1 MKLKQILAL
10 DWDAIA
16 GVIAAITAI
25 VLHMLHIIDASV
37 MVTIAVVMIA
47 LLFIRDL
54 RRERAME
61 HAYATI
67 EESGRTLRRIQAKL
81 QPMDAQLVGPAQ
93 LRAAS
98 ERFAA
103 HAHGE
108 MTWFHVCLSMF
119 RPQPLFDVLLRPAI
133 ENPQVTAIQFILDAS
148 QQGLWETE
156 VLAKVSA
163 CSGRDKLLPPI
174 WTTIDE
180 SVSVIIADGGPGGRA
195 EGLLSFWGEPFM
207 AHSADRKVP
216 RYIFHVQPHSE
227 LMPRLTELV
236 RNYRFAR

>member
-1 MKLKQILAL
+1 MKLKQIFTL

-16 GVIAAITAI
+16 GVIAAVTAI
-25 VLHMLHIIDASV
+25 VLHLLHIIDAAV

-67 EESGRTLRRIQAKL
+67 EESRHTLHAIQTAL
-81 QPMDAQLVGPAQ
+81 QPSDAVLVGPAH
-93 LRAAS
+93 LRTVS

-119 RPQPLFDVLLRPAI
+119 RPQPLFDTLLRPAI
-133 ENPQVTAIQFILDAS
+133 DNPQVTTIQFILDAS
-148 QQGLWETE
+148 QQGLWEIE
-156 VLAKVSA
+156 VLPKVTA
-163 CSGRDKLLPPI
+163 CAGRDKLRPPI

-195 EGLLSFWGEPFM
+195 ECLLSFWGEPFM
-207 AHSADRKVP
+207 AHSADRRVP

-227 LMPRLTELV
+227 LMPRLAELV
-236 RNYRFAR
+236 RNYRFGK